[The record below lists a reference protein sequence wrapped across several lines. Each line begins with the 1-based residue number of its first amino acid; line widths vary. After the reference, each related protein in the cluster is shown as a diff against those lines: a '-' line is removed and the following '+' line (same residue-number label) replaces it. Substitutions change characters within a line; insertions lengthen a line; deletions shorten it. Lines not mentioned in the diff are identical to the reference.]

1 MKKNILAENMRRF
14 KTKNLNEDDFKSP
27 NTPEHRILRNLKKE
41 LDTDYQSNFTMDN
54 QTLMVSYNGKKV
66 EIDIETIGN
75 HDYQYVFHDSS
86 NGQMYDVGDVV
97 RVEGD
102 DTDVNEV
109 LRLIFSGML

>member
-1 MKKNILAENMRRF
+1 MIKLKNL
-14 KTKNLNEDDFKSP
+14 LNEDDFKSS
-27 NTPEHRILRNLKKE
+27 NTPEYRILLNLKKK
-41 LDTDYQSNFTMDN
+41 LDSDYQSNFTLDN

-66 EIDIETIGN
+66 EIDIDKIGN
-75 HDYQYVFHDSS
+75 HDYQYTFHDSS

-109 LRLIFSGML
+109 LRLIFSGMI

>member
-1 MKKNILAENMRRF
+1 MIKLKNL
-14 KTKNLNEDDFKSP
+14 LNEDDFKSP
-27 NTPEHRILRNLKKE
+27 NTPEHRILLSLKKN
-41 LDTDYQSNFTMDN
+41 LDSDYQSNFTLDN

-66 EIDIETIGN
+66 EIDIDKMGN
-75 HDYQYVFHDSS
+75 HEYQYTFHDSS

-109 LRLIFSGML
+109 LRLIFSGMI